1 LGELQRY
8 RLAGAVGRQTVVV
21 VVVVVVVGG
30 RP

>member
-21 VVVVVVVGG
+21 VVVVVVGG